1 MATKKK
7 TSSSKKASAKK
18 QKLIDQSNSHKALAL
33 AFFGIAIFFIVIV
46 GFALLSKNITPAKKG
61 FESLEYD
68 IIVEKHRYEYEG
80 LPAGEIP
87 ETGYSTNYYY
97 VVVNSTLHEK
107 YTLKYEDVWEVH
119 NERGDYDTLTIS
131 TETISDED
139 LDNLIEQ
146 YGKNSHLLKVKD
158 FFEADVKEE
167 YIVKGNSEYE
177 VYLVEREKFYSEDE
191 ETNKE

>member
-107 YTLKYEDVWEVH
+107 YTLKYEDVSEVH
-119 NERGDYDTLTIS
+119 NEDIDYNTLTIS
-131 TETISDED
+131 TKTIS
-139 LDNLIEQ
+139 
-146 YGKNSHLLKVKD
+146 
-158 FFEADVKEE
+158 
-167 YIVKGNSEYE
+167 YE
-177 VYLVEREKFYSEDE
+177 
-191 ETNKE
+191 

>member
-97 VVVNSTLHEK
+97 VVVNSTLHE
-107 YTLKYEDVWEVH
+107 
-119 NERGDYDTLTIS
+119 N
-131 TETISDED
+131 

-177 VYLVEREKFYSEDE
+177 DYLVEREKFYSEDE